1 MESERFSEPLIISR
15 KSGSGIVVE
24 MNIYENLANG
34 FLTAN
39 IILQDDQDIY
49 RVADINGTERIVL
62 DFITPDQSFKYNN

>member
-1 MESERFSEPLIISR
+1 

-34 FLTAN
+34 FLSGN

-62 DFITPDQSFKYNN
+62 DFVTPDQSS